1 MTIAVER
8 ETVKKKAQKV
18 EELNELFN
26 KYWTIAIADL
36 YKVRATQLQQ
46 LAKTLR
52 KDVCMKVMKNRLI
65 TRALKQSGKENLK
78 KLSEHLEGSNVLLL
92 TNMNPFKL
100 ALLLQKN
107 KAMVTAKVG
116 DIVPNDVV
124 IPAGNTGLPPGPA
137 ISDLHDI
144 GVRTKIDLGSVW
156 VVNDTIVVKKGESIQ
171 LKAASVLSKLG
182 VKPIEIGL
190 TIRAAFDK
198 GSIFTSDQLTIKIAE
213 IKKQIEEALVQA
225 FNLALNSAYPTP
237 LTVKFILQKA
247 HLNARNLA
255 LNSNYTAPEVI
266 REIFAKAH
274 SHMMS
279 LTLRI
284 TEISTNAVS
293 SEMS

>member
-1 MTIAVER
+1 
-8 ETVKKKAQKV
+8 
-18 EELNELFN
+18 
-26 KYWTIAIADL
+26 
-36 YKVRATQLQQ
+36 
-46 LAKTLR
+46 
-52 KDVCMKVMKNRLI
+52 
-65 TRALKQSGKENLK
+65 
-78 KLSEHLEGSNVLLL
+78 
-92 TNMNPFKL
+92 MNPFKL

-137 ISDLHDI
+137 ISELHDI

-198 GSIFTSDQLTIKIAE
+198 GSIFTSDQLTLKITE

-266 REIFAKAH
+266 LEIFAKAH